1 MTIDFEKVTRKEIIG
16 VGQRV
21 QVTLDQHG
29 KVIAASSPFGPGPHS
44 ITKLAIAHAIEQVAR
59 QAKAKSDTERIAEST
74 RIKRLRAEERFARVS
89 EWLEAAHQAHPDF
102 KEERLAQRARQI
114 HLLNR
119 PEAPAEERDEI
130 TEYYAGLFLERKCN
144 PPAT

>member
-1 MTIDFEKVTRKEIIG
+1 MTIDFEKVTRKEII
-16 VGQRV
+16 VEGQRV

-74 RIKRLRAEERFARVS
+74 RIKRLRAEHRA
-89 EWLEAAHQAHPDF
+89 PDS
-102 KEERLAQRARQI
+102 
-114 HLLNR
+114 
-119 PEAPAEERDEI
+119 P
-130 TEYYAGLFLERKCN
+130 
-144 PPAT
+144 